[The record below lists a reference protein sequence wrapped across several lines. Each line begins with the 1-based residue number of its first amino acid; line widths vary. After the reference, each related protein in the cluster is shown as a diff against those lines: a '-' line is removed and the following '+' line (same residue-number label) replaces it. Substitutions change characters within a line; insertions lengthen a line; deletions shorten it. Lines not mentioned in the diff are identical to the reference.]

1 MPNQHH
7 FLWNRNSSLALCL
20 ILVMVLALFLD
31 NNSPKNITLAESPSS
46 RNIGV
51 MIVSPGKFPIQ
62 GKYLEAIGIEQ
73 TKERILRITL
83 FTSSGTEKPIAD
95 LGERWFIYPETPD
108 RIWIYYGNDIL
119 QLQEYSKKP
128 ICSIV
133 SLVEDIFDLTDPK
146 TRFRA
151 NPTKL
156 EKETRSSLQKSSCQ
170 RRVLRIIARK
180 ITSQP

>member
-1 MPNQHH
+1 VPNQHH

-119 QLQEYSKKP
+119 QLQEYSKNRSAASSPLLKTSLISQIPKP
-128 ICSIV
+128 V
-133 SLVEDIFDLTDPK
+133 SARIPQSLRKKLVQASK
-146 TRFRA
+146 KA
-151 NPTKL
+151 
-156 EKETRSSLQKSSCQ
+156 
-170 RRVLRIIARK
+170 RVNEEF
-180 ITSQP
+180 